1 MSMTALDL
9 LLHPVR
15 LRIVNAMSG
24 GRTLTTAQLCAHL
37 TEISQ
42 ATLYR
47 HVGMLVEGGIL
58 EVDGEQQVR
67 GTVERRYRLCQQR
80 ALVTAD
86 TAKSMSLEDHRRGF
100 AAAMAALI
108 AEFNAYLEQE
118 GADPYADSVGYR
130 QSALW
135 LTEAECT
142 DIIDEVR
149 TTLVSRLTNKPSPE
163 RRPYLM
169 SAILFPTEPRA
180 PRAAGGRSRSNDSG
194 AGGARGKKGR
204 GRPQ

>member
-1 MSMTALDL
+1 MIYL
-9 LLHPVR
+9 LLQLH
-15 LRIVNAMSG
+15 G
-24 GRTLTTAQLCAHL
+24 G
-37 TEISQ
+37 
-42 ATLYR
+42 
-47 HVGMLVEGGIL
+47 
-58 EVDGEQQVR
+58 EVLDIKIMAKKLNIIELAAR
-67 GTVERRYRLCQQR
+67 K
-80 ALVTAD
+80 AD
-86 TAKSMSLEDHRRGF
+86 
-100 AAAMAALI
+100 LI